1 LGVRLQP
8 LPQMPPLEG
17 RLALDY
23 TGQQWR
29 TGLLWRV
36 VAPQH
41 RVVFIEQILNTHAG
55 LKMVV
60 KCVARAPRKHTKPR
74 ARAEILAGDVT
85 FVLRHAMLRRNHT
98 PQ

>member
-1 LGVRLQP
+1 MVCHRQPPDAPRFRDLLICGVS
-8 LPQMPPLEG
+8 E
-17 RLALDY
+17 LAGARQVEVL
-23 TGQQWR
+23 
-29 TGLLWRV
+29 
-36 VAPQH
+36 A
-41 RVVFIEQILNTHAG
+41 VVFIEQILNTHAG

-60 KCVARAPRKHTKPR
+60 KCVARAPRKHAKPR